1 MDKRGIVLKI
11 KGGNIVKKILLTGGT
26 GLVGTRLIEMANY
39 EFYVLTRSDK
49 KDTARVKFINWNNDD
64 YLSQIPEVD
73 LIINLAGA
81 SLSKRWTQKYK
92 EAIIKSR
99 VESTKKLRPIIEQQ
113 QQKPFLISASAV
125 GYYPPAKHL
134 CYTETNHF
142 EAFDFLS
149 TTVHLWEQEASK
161 LNIPTAY
168 CRFGVIF
175 SNQGGALP
183 IMVKPY
189 QFYIGGNIGDGQQ
202 VYSWIHIDD
211 LIHALLFVYDQRLTG
226 VYNCTAPE
234 PSTQEEV
241 GKAIAE
247 ALHKPHFMPVP
258 DIALKTLLGEQAIM
272 VTDGQR
278 VLPDK
283 LTAAGFVFN
292 YPTIKEAITNLYG

>member
-1 MDKRGIVLKI
+1 M
-11 KGGNIVKKILLTGGT
+11 KKILLTGGT
-26 GLVGTRLIEMANY
+26 GLVGSRLIEMTDH
-39 EFYVLTRSDK
+39 EFYILTRSDK
-49 KDTARVKFINWNNDD
+49 EDTAHVNYINWNNDD

-81 SLSKRWTQKYK
+81 SLSNRWTQQHKQ
-92 EAIIKSR
+92 AIVKSR
-99 VESTKKLRPIIEQQ
+99 IESTKKLGPIIEQQ
-113 QQKPFLISASAV
+113 QKKPFLISASAV
-125 GYYPPAKHL
+125 GYYPPAKNL
-134 CYTETNHF
+134 SYTEADRF

-149 TTVHLWEQEASK
+149 KTVHLWEQEAAK
-161 LNIPTAY
+161 LKVATAY

-211 LIHALLFVYDQRLTG
+211 LIRALLFIYDQQLTG
-226 VYNCTAPE
+226 IYNCTAPE
-234 PSTQEEV
+234 PATQEEV

-247 ALHKPHFMPVP
+247 ALHKPHFLPVP
-258 DIALKTLLGEQAIM
+258 EIALKTLLGEQAIM

-283 LTAAGFVFN
+283 LISAGFKFQH
-292 YPTIKEAITNLYG
+292 PTIKEAITSLYG